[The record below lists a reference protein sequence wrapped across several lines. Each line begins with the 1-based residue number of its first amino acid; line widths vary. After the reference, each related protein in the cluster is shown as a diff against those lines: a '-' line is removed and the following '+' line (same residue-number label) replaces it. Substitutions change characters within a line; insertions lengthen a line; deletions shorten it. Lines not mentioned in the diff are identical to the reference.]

1 VEVAVKAKELLDA
14 NKLSAAIAELTQ
26 QVKSHPADI
35 RIRTFLFET
44 LCFAGEYDRAEHQL
58 DVVGHQSEKT
68 DIGVEVYR
76 DIFWAEVARRR
87 FFSDGLR
94 PTFLFDPP
102 EHIHL
107 YLDAINRLRENHP
120 SEAKAILERAEN
132 LRPKV
137 KGRLGEQT
145 FNSFRD
151 SDDRLVPVLELIVKS
166 SYVWLPLEQIRRV
179 TIAQPKH
186 LRDLLWIPATL
197 EIGDSQPGEVFLPVI
212 YAGSERE
219 DNDQI
224 RLGRLTEWI
233 ALGEGLAGGVGQ
245 RTFLIDEGERA
256 ILEMRD
262 LEFDVVEKSEER
274 G

>member
-1 VEVAVKAKELLDA
+1 MKAKELLDA
-14 NKLSAAIAELTQ
+14 GRLSAAVTELTQ
-26 QVKSHPADI
+26 EVKRHPSDT
-35 RIRTFLFET
+35 RLRTFLFEL
-44 LCFAGEYDRAEHQL
+44 LCFAGEYDRAERQL

-76 DIFWAEVARRR
+76 NILRAEVARRR
-87 FFSDGLR
+87 LFSDGLR

-102 EHIHL
+102 EHIQLH
-107 YLDAINRLRENHP
+107 LDAINRLRENHP
-120 SEAKAILERAEN
+120 SESKAIFERAEN

-137 KGRLGEQT
+137 QGRLGGQSFT
-145 FNSFRD
+145 SFRD
-151 SDDRLVPVLELIVKS
+151 SDDRLAPVLELIMKS
-166 SYVWLPLEQIRRV
+166 SYVWLPLEQIRKV

-197 EIGDSQPGEVFLPVI
+197 EIGDSRPGEVFLPVM
-212 YAGSERE
+212 YVGSERA

-224 RLGRLTEWI
+224 RLGRMTEWV

-245 RTFLIDEGERA
+245 RTFLVDEGERA
-256 ILEMRD
+256 ILEVRE
-262 LEFDVVEKSEER
+262 LEFEVVEKSEGR